1 MAQAEKFDTWGVV
14 EVMGHKR
21 FAGRITEQAIA
32 GAALVRVDVPAISF
46 PDREFNEFSK
56 LIGIA
61 SVYCI
66 TPMTE
71 ELARKAARALAHEAA
86 AMPVYI
92 PEERQLAASTSHAN
106 DDDDE
111 DDGVDFDEAFG

>member
-1 MAQAEKFDTWGVV
+1 MEQSEKFDTWGVV

-46 PDREFNEFSK
+46 PDREFGAFSK
-56 LIGIA
+56 LIGIG

-66 TPMTE
+66 TPMSE
-71 ELARKAARALAHEAA
+71 ELARKAARALSHEEA

-92 PEERQLAASTSHAN
+92 PQERQLPASTSA
-106 DDDDE
+106 D
-111 DDGVDFDEAFG
+111 DDGVDLDDVFI